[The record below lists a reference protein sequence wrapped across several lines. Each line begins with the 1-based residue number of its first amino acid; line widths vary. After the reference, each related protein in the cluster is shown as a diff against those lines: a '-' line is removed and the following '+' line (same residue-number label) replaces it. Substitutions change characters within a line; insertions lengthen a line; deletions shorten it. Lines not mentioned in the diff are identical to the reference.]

1 MLTLSLKKYKNIK
14 SAYLTT
20 KDILSH
26 LKAEVSNADY
36 NRFLKQ
42 LNYKKVSSNENLAIF
57 EVPNK
62 YISNFIKTKFN
73 NQIRNSFE
81 TINGTKPKIEIRVS
95 GEKRRTKKE
104 MLDEKIK
111 ESSSESTILN
121 PSYTF
126 DSFVVG
132 PSNQMAYNA
141 SLAVAKK
148 LGIQYNPLF
157 LYGSTGLGKTHL
169 LQAIG
174 NYNIEQNKTVIY
186 VTIEQFM
193 NDFTFSIKNK
203 NMDHFRSKYRK
214 CDLLL
219 IDDVQ
224 FLSGKEQT
232 QEEFFHTF
240 NELHHDKKQ
249 IILTSD
255 RLPSQIA
262 GLVDRLK
269 SRFEWGL
276 TADIQVPGLE
286 TKIAIIQKKSE
297 LNGIALTRD
306 VIDYIATN
314 LDNSVREIEGVLIRI
329 NASANLLNQEINLEI
344 VQNLL
349 KEQIKEQKENIK
361 LPDIITIAANELN
374 IKPSDIKSKKRTAAV
389 ANARRVVIYLARE
402 LTHNSMPDI
411 AKFLGMKDHSS
422 ISKNIQ
428 KTNELIETDENFKL
442 VLKNLK
448 NKIINKEW

>member
-1 MLTLSLKKYKNIK
+1 M
-14 SAYLTT
+14 AQP
-20 KDILSH
+20 DILSI
-26 LKAEVSNADY
+26 LKQETTATDY
-36 NRFLKQ
+36 DRFLKQ
-42 LNYKKVSSNENLAIF
+42 LSYKKNMSDENIAVF
-57 EVPNK
+57 EVQNK
-62 YISNFIKTKFN
+62 YIASWIKTKYTN
-73 NQIRNSFE
+73 TIQHCFE
-81 TINGTKPKIEIRVS
+81 LLNGSKPKIEIKLT
-95 GEKRRTKKE
+95 GEKQKSKKE
-104 MLDEKIK
+104 LISEQEKN
-111 ESSSESTILN
+111 SSSESTMLN

-126 DSFVVG
+126 DSFVLG

-141 SLAVAKK
+141 SLAVSKK
-148 LGIQYNPLF
+148 PGILYNPLF
-157 LYGSTGLGKTHL
+157 IYGGTGLGKTHL
-169 LQAIG
+169 LQSIG
-174 NYNIEQNKTVIY
+174 NYAIEQGKTVIY

-203 NMDHFRSKYRK
+203 NMEHFRTKYRK
-214 CDLLL
+214 CDILL
-219 IDDVQ
+219 IDDIQ

-240 NELHHDKKQ
+240 NELHNAKKQ
-249 IILTSD
+249 IVMTSD

-276 TADIQVPGLE
+276 TADIQIPGLE
-286 TKIAIIQKKSE
+286 TKIAIIEKKSE

-306 VIDYIATN
+306 VINYIATN
-314 LDNSVREIEGVLIRI
+314 LDSSIREIEGVLIRI
-329 NASANLLNQEINLEI
+329 NASANLLNQEINLELA
-344 VQNLL
+344 QSLL

-361 LPDIITIAANELN
+361 LPDIITVVASELN
-374 IKPSDIKSKKRTAAV
+374 IKPSDIKSKKRTATV

-422 ISKNIQ
+422 ISHNI
-428 KTNELIETDENFKL
+428 KKANELIEKDENFKL
-442 VLKNLK
+442 IIENLK